1 MEKKHILVTG
11 GAGRLGNVL
20 VRQLLEQGHT
30 VRVLVEN
37 TTEKPVSLQGLD
49 VELMEGD
56 IRKIETLQPAIL
68 DIDVIFH
75 LAAKISLYPDKDGS
89 VWAINVEGTKNIASL
104 ALEHPIERFIHCSSH
119 HAVDKHPYTSPM
131 DETRPLAFHDKTG
144 YHRSKAH
151 AEKVILDLIEQGLP
165 AVIVNP
171 GTVIGPH
178 DYEPSIL
185 GQALIDLSSGKLPVI
200 MEGLSDYA
208 DARDIASGMI
218 AAMHKGRIGER
229 YFLTGHLLNMKE
241 LSAMIGKVTG
251 AKTPKTI
258 LPLWLMYALLPLIQ
272 FTAWLKGEKPLF
284 TKDMLYAAQSNPVVL
299 HEKAKQEL
307 GFTPRPLDVAFR
319 DTMDFLLLR
328 KNEE

>member
-1 MEKKHILVTG
+1 MEQKKILVTG

-20 VRQLLEQGHT
+20 VRQLLEQGHS
-30 VRVLVEN
+30 VRVLVEQSD
-37 TTEKPVSLQGLD
+37 ERPISLKGLD
-49 VELMEGD
+49 VELIAGD
-56 IRKIETLQPAIL
+56 IRKAASLTPAL
-68 DIDVIFH
+68 DQIDIIFH

-89 VWAINVEGTKNIASL
+89 VWAINVEGTKNIARL
-104 ALEHPIERFIHCSSH
+104 ALEHSVERFIHCSSH
-119 HAVDKHPYTSPM
+119 HAVDKHPYSTPM
-131 DETRPLAFHDKTG
+131 DETRPLAFNDKTG

-151 AEKVILDLIEQGLP
+151 AEKVILELIDQGLP

-185 GQALIDLSSGKLPVI
+185 GQALLDLSSGKLPVI

-208 DARDIASGMI
+208 DARDIATGMI

-229 YFLTGHLLNMKE
+229 YFLTGHLMNMKE

-251 AKTPKTI
+251 KKTPKTI
-258 LPLWLMYALLPLIQ
+258 LPLWLMYALLPFIQ
-272 FTAWLKGEKPLF
+272 LTAWLKGEKPLF

-299 HEKAKQEL
+299 HDKAKQEL
-307 GFTPRPLDVAFR
+307 GFNPRSLEEAFR
-319 DTMDFLLLR
+319 DTMTFLLR
-328 KNEE
+328 NKE